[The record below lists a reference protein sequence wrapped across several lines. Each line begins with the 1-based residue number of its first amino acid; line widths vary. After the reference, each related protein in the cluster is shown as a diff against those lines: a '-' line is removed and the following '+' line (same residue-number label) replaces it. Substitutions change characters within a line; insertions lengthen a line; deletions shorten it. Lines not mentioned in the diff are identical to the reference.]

1 MLRNQLI
8 ALAGANAD
16 ADGIRGVVTA
26 YLGSL
31 ASQDIEARAALFA
44 PDAIFEDPVGSKPVV
59 GLEALRSV
67 WTASRGLK
75 VTASLKRLIVCGR
88 EACYE
93 FVADLDAGDGDRA
106 SINCIETLKLDAKG
120 RIVEMRA
127 YFDRSCIG
135 SFIP

>member
-16 ADGIRGVVTA
+16 ADRVRGVVTA

-135 SFIP
+135 GFIP